1 MSNALEDAQKLQ
13 EAWNSPNYTLPEFL
27 EMVLNMILPEY
38 GENRPETYDEKHR
51 KVTVS
56 LTRDYFFSFIW
67 FLKRADVTNRTNEL
81 ARLKRY
87 DEELSA
93 VMPKDFKDWWENSK
107 EEWPIVARGVI
118 ESLRER
124 EEIAWQQVEFAY
136 EELESRG

>member
-1 MSNALEDAQKLQ
+1 MSNSLEDAQKLQ
-13 EAWNSPNYTLPEFL
+13 EAWNSTKCTLPEFL

-38 GENRPETYDEKHR
+38 GENRPKTYDEKHR
-51 KVTVS
+51 KVEV
-56 LTRDYFFSFIW
+56 LTTRGHFFGVIW
-67 FLKRADVTNRTNEL
+67 FVKNADVTNRTNEL

-93 VMPKDFKDWWENSK
+93 VMPKDFKDWWENSP

-124 EEIAWQQVEFAY
+124 EDLAWQQVEFAH

>member
-1 MSNALEDAQKLQ
+1 MSTIE
-13 EAWNSPNYTLPEFL
+13 S
-27 EMVLNMILPEY
+27 
-38 GENRPETYDEKHR
+38 
-51 KVTVS
+51 
-56 LTRDYFFSFIW
+56 
-67 FLKRADVTNRTNEL
+67 EL

-93 VMPKDFKDWWENSK
+93 VMPKDFKNWWENSK

-124 EEIAWQQVEFAY
+124 EELAWQQVEFAH